1 MNYKSTYKHD
11 FFADIIVYSVA
22 GDMPLVKLDACVGK
36 CDTSDVRDAAARV
49 ADVAFSA
56 GVDAFHDKIHAG
68 MAATDCV
75 NEWLCDFGYHCFH
88 TESYV

>member
-1 MNYKSTYKHD
+1 MNYKITYKHD
-11 FFADIIVYSVA
+11 HYADIIVYSVA

-36 CDTSDVRDAAARV
+36 CDTSEVRDATARV
-49 ADVAFSA
+49 ADIAFSA

-68 MAATDCV
+68 VAATDCV
-75 NEWLCDFGYHCFH
+75 NKWLYDFGYRWFR